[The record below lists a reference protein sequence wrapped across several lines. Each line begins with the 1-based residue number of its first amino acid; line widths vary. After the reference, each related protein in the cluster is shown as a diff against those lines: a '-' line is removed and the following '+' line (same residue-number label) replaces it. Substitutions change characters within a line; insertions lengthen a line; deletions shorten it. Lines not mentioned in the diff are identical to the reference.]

1 MCYDALINE
10 NERKMMK
17 DCIDD
22 LKDILEEFADSLAQ
36 DGLLFTS
43 SKLLVSVD
51 DVENLSCIKYG
62 LCFLAGLFVWIFI
75 YALFLGCL
83 ALGAIALGLL
93 LWHCWWIFPI
103 PAALALLGCLMQK
116 HRASS
121 KKKREEIEKEERDS
135 KQKDDEEDGKDI

>member
-1 MCYDALINE
+1 
-10 NERKMMK
+10 MK

-22 LKDILEEFADSLAQ
+22 LKDMLEEFADSLAQ

-116 HRASS
+116 HRASKRRRKE
-121 KKKREEIEKEERDS
+121 KK
-135 KQKDDEEDGKDI
+135 